1 MLLLLFSELS
11 VTLSTI
17 CNVWEIKAIYFMLYL
32 TIFTNLS
39 VFFFQRKE
47 YWIHFGDLKQ
57 DII

>member
-1 MLLLLFSELS
+1 MLLLWLSELS

-39 VFFFQRKE
+39 VCVVFFCVFFQRKE
-47 YWIHFGDLKQ
+47 Y
-57 DII
+57 